1 MQAPATPRHVV
12 IVGGGFGGL
21 CAAQK
26 LAGVRGV
33 QVTIIDRRNHHLF
46 QPLLYQV
53 ATAALSPA
61 EIAYPIRTIFSG
73 KRNVRVLLDRA
84 VAVDLGRRVLVTADT
99 ELPYDNLILACG
111 ARHSYFGHDEWE
123 PFAPGLKSLEEA
135 TEIRRR
141 MLTAFE
147 LAEKE
152 TDPARQRKL
161 LTFVVIG
168 GGPTGVEL
176 AGALGEISRFTLA
189 KDFRNIDPRRTP
201 RHPHRGGPRI
211 LSAFDESL
219 AHRATTDLESLG
231 VTVWTSTRVTRVDEE
246 GVTLGTETVQA
257 ATILWAAGVA
267 PSELNKSLGVPLDRQ
282 GRIIV
287 EQDCS
292 LKQHPEVF
300 IVGDQAHFEQ
310 DGQVLPGLAPV
321 AMQQG
326 RLVGSNL
333 RRELAG
339 RPRTPFRYRDK
350 GQMATIGRRR
360 AHRRGRSLQV
370 RRLLRLAHLA
380 VRTHP
385 LPHRL
390 QESHRGAPQ
399 LGLELRRLQPRRP
412 PDRRQGLA
420 SAQTRPP
427 GSRSHRSPR
436 PPRPGSHPPR
446 ARRPRRPHRH
456 RHRRP
461 CPCPCPLR
469 SPERARSRASAP
481 AFNCGRPRRSLMMI
495 EPCPP
500 NSST

>member
-84 VAVDLGRRVLVTADT
+84 VAVDLGSRVLVTADT

-189 KDFRNIDPRRTP
+189 KDFRNIDPRRT
-201 RHPHRGGPRI
+201 RVILIEAGPRI

-360 AHRRGRSLQV
+360 AIVEVGRFKFGGFFAWLTWLFV
-370 RRLLRLAHLA
+370 HILYLIGFKNRIEVLLNWAWNYVA
-380 VRTHP
+380 F
-385 LPHRL
+385 
-390 QESHRGAPQ
+390 SRGA
-399 LGLELRRLQPRRP
+399 RLIVGKDWRQPDAPARVTV
-412 PDRRQGLA
+412 A
-420 SAQTRPP
+420 SVPAPAEARVAPAA
-427 GSRSHRSPR
+427 SPT
-436 PPRPGSHPPR
+436 PTP
-446 ARRPRRPHRH
+446 
-456 RHRRP
+456 
-461 CPCPCPLR
+461 
-469 SPERARSRASAP
+469 SAP
-481 AFNCGRPRRSLMMI
+481 TPAPV
-495 EPCPP
+495 PVPVP
-500 NSST
+500 APQP

>member
-189 KDFRNIDPRRTP
+189 KDFRNIDPRRT
-201 RHPHRGGPRI
+201 RVILIEAGPRI

-267 PSELNKSLGVPLDRQ
+267 PSELNKSLGVPSTARAASSSS
-282 GRIIV
+282 RT
-287 EQDCS
+287 
-292 LKQHPEVF
+292 
-300 IVGDQAHFEQ
+300 
-310 DGQVLPGLAPV
+310 AP
-321 AMQQG
+321 
-326 RLVGSNL
+326 SSST
-333 RRELAG
+333 
-339 RPRTPFRYRDK
+339 PR
-350 GQMATIGRRR
+350 
-360 AHRRGRSLQV
+360 S
-370 RRLLRLAHLA
+370 
-380 VRTHP
+380 
-385 LPHRL
+385 
-390 QESHRGAPQ
+390 SS
-399 LGLELRRLQPRRP
+399 
-412 PDRRQGLA
+412 
-420 SAQTRPP
+420 SATRPTSNRTARSSPASPPSPCSRAASSAATSAGSSQGGHERRFATATRARWPPSAAAAPSSRSVASSSAASSP
-427 GSRSHRSPR
+427 GSPGCSYTSSTSSASRIASRCSSTGPGTTSP
-436 PPRPGSHPPR
+436 S
-446 ARRPRRPHRH
+446 A
-456 RHRRP
+456 
-461 CPCPCPLR
+461 
-469 SPERARSRASAP
+469 AAP
-481 AFNCGRPRRSLMMI
+481 A
-495 EPCPP
+495 
-500 NSST
+500 